1 MSKRKR
7 RSNYIIH
14 YTIVTILIAAVL
26 VTLSLTV
33 FFKAEKLDII
43 GVDEE
48 EIRAS
53 VSMSAN
59 YTIGKNLFR
68 INFDNVRKAV
78 LAECPTLADV
88 KVSRGLPNKIKIE
101 CSAADPIF
109 AVPFGEGEI
118 FLLAETGR
126 IIGTGEGILVQNL
139 YGIDTLN
146 KTLGDFILSDEQ
158 LELINKINAEFEA
171 NEMFVDIDLS
181 DTSRIKAIY
190 QNRITI
196 NLGDLSELSYLVQGS
211 SEIIKTK
218 IDTQVKG
225 EIFAVDGAFHFDP
238 K

>member
-7 RSNYIIH
+7 KNNYIIH
-14 YTIVTILIAAVL
+14 YTIAIILIATVL

-43 GVDEE
+43 GVDDE
-48 EIRAS
+48 EIRTS
-53 VSMSAN
+53 VSTSAN
-59 YTIGKNLFR
+59 FAIGKNLFR

-101 CSAADPIF
+101 CSSANPIF

-126 IIGTGEGILVQNL
+126 IIGTGEGILVQYL
-139 YGIDTLN
+139 YGIETVN

-158 LELINKINAEFEA
+158 LELIKKVNAEFEA

-181 DTSRIKAIY
+181 DPSRIKAIY

-196 NLGDLSELSYLVQGS
+196 NLGDLSELSYFVQGS
-211 SEIIKTK
+211 SEIVKTK
-218 IDTQVKG
+218 IDPQIKG
-225 EIFAVDGAFHFDP
+225 AIFAIDGAFHFDP
-238 K
+238 E